1 MDEKETVK
9 HDQEELDHLKDE
21 IDVARAHLNERTH
34 QEERE
39 PYLFEDDQE
48 EPKDEKED
56 AVGQEPEEG
65 PGNDNV
71 PG

>member
-9 HDQEELDHLKDE
+9 HDEEELDHLKDE

-34 QEERE
+34 QEEKE

-48 EPKDEKED
+48 EPDEK
-56 AVGQEPEEG
+56 AARLPQEPEEG
-65 PGNDNV
+65 PGNNNV